1 MQKDIVEMIVNVGVT
16 KYHQI
21 GRKRTMSN
29 DDIETAW
36 QEGKAMDSRDK
47 KILRKIDKLLKK
59 QLHRRV
65 LVLFFVYFDNV

>member
-1 MQKDIVEMIVNVGVT
+1 
-16 KYHQI
+16 
-21 GRKRTMSN
+21 MSN

-65 LVLFFVYFDNV
+65 LVLFFVYFDDV